1 MTRGSAWLAVCA
13 ALATFGC
20 AGEGGAGT
28 PPASRLGPVTL
39 GAAPVQTTVTVPA
52 ALLAHRKGGGKVTL
66 SLTGLSTDVQPGVLY
81 RVQLGGADGPVLGHI
96 NFFNVA
102 TGGQASFSFD
112 AGPALD
118 RAGPGETLTVV
129 LTPEGQV
136 DQNARPVVGSIALVP
151 GS

>member
-1 MTRGSAWLAVCA
+1 MTRGPAWLAVCA

-28 PPASRLGPVTL
+28 PPAPQPGPVTL
-39 GAAPVQTTVTVPA
+39 GAAPVRTTVTVPPE
-52 ALLAHRKGGGKVTL
+52 LLAHRRGGGAVVL
-66 SLTGLSTDVQPGVLY
+66 SLTGLSTEVQPGVLY
-81 RVQLGGADGPVLGHI
+81 RVQLGEGGPVLGHI

-102 TGGQASFSFD
+102 TGGAASFSFD

-118 RAGPGETLTVV
+118 RAKPGDTLTVV
-129 LTPEGQV
+129 LTPEGRA
-136 DQNARPVVGSIALVP
+136 DPGARPVVGSVKLLP